1 MTVTR
6 FGLRLR
12 NVGLLLL
19 PVGYS
24 VFLAWQEWRFR
35 EFFVRP
41 PLTVTTVTA
50 APATLRDA
58 LDATA
63 VATVLGLTTQTA
75 LLASAEPLTLQASFV
90 VSSGL
95 SRALLTDAQ
104 GSRMYQVGE
113 RLPGGSVL
121 RRVEANQVVLWNKG
135 REERLT
141 LQPPVARFL
150 RPVDFPVDARPP
162 VISTRYLRP
171 IIGPSE

>member
-19 PVGYS
+19 PMGYAA
-24 VFLAWQEWRFR
+24 FLMWQEWRFR
-35 EFFVRP
+35 ELFPRP
-41 PLTVTTVTA
+41 PLTVTTLTP
-50 APATLRDA
+50 APATLGDA

-63 VATVLGLTTQTA
+63 VATVFGLTTQTT

-95 SRALLTDAQ
+95 SRALLADAQ
-104 GSRMYQVGE
+104 GSRMYQVGD

-141 LQPPVARFL
+141 LQPPAARFL
-150 RPVDFPVDARPP
+150 RSIESPVDARPP